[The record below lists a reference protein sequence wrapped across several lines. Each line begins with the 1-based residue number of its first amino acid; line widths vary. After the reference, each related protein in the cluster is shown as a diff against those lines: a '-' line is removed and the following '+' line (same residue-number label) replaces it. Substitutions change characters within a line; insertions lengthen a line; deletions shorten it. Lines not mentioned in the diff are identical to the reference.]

1 MTVHYERLSGL
12 DASFLALESRE
23 THMNVGAVVVFGPGK
38 YSNEDGVNIDVLRG
52 IVAAGLD
59 QIPRYKQR
67 LATIPI
73 EGQPVWVDD
82 EHFDLG
88 VHVRHVALP
97 HPGTSDQLKSL
108 AGVMF
113 SQPLDRTKP
122 LWEMNIVEGLE
133 GGGFALISKIHHSM
147 IDGLSGIDLMSVILD
162 FTPDVQLVEPKPWS
176 PRPAPNGTELAVREL
191 SRSISSIVSNITD
204 ISRVRE
210 EIGDLTGEW
219 AHRARAAMAS
229 LSSGWLTPT
238 DRSPLNGDIGPTR
251 TFDWTSLPLDG
262 VKEIKNTHGVTVND
276 AMLAIVAGAV
286 RSYLLEEGDLS
297 ETEVAETEFRI
308 MAPVSVRSDAQSGSL
323 GNQVAMWLLTL
334 PIAERD
340 PAKRIRIINQETKM
354 LKETDQALGAST
366 LVSVSTG
373 APATLVSLAARLG
386 SRARPFNMTITNV
399 PGPQFPLYMGGSRM
413 LATYPL
419 VPLWRSH
426 GAGIAMFS
434 ISGSIDIGINMAPSV
449 ISDPAALA
457 RYIQTAFKELIDTD
471 RAVEKPKKKPAKKK
485 QAKKKTSASK
495 NASKPKK
502 APPMG
507 TR

>member
-23 THMNVGAVVVFGPGK
+23 THMHVGAVAVFGPGE
-38 YSNEDGVNIDVLRG
+38 YSSEVGVDIDVLRG
-52 IVAAGLD
+52 IISARLD

-88 VHVRHVALP
+88 LHVRHFALP
-97 HPGTSDQLKSL
+97 HPGTQEQLKSL
-108 AGVMF
+108 AGVIF
-113 SQPLDRTKP
+113 SQPLDRTQP

-133 GGGFALISKIHHSM
+133 GGGFALISKIHHCM
-147 IDGLSGIDLMSVILD
+147 IDGMSGIDLMAAILD
-162 FTPDVQLVEPKPWS
+162 FTPDVEIVEPKPWT
-176 PRPAPNGTELAVREL
+176 PRPAPNGTELAVREI
-191 SRSISSIVSNITD
+191 SRSISAIVANLAN

-210 EIGDLTGEW
+210 ELGDLTGDW
-219 AHRARAAMAS
+219 AHKIKATVAS

-238 DRSPLNGDIGPTR
+238 DKSPLNGDIGPTR
-251 TFDWTSLPLDG
+251 LFDWTSLPLQG
-262 VKEIKNTHGVTVND
+262 VKDIKNSHNVTVND

-286 RSYLLEEGDLS
+286 RSYLLEEGGMS
-297 ETEVAETEFRI
+297 KAEVASTEFRI
-308 MAPVSVRSDAQSGSL
+308 MAPVSVRSDTQTGSP

-334 PIAERD
+334 PTAEPD
-340 PAKRIRIINQETKM
+340 PAKRIKIIHGETKM

-373 APATLVSLAARLG
+373 APATLISLAARLG

-399 PGPQFPLYMGGSRM
+399 PGPMFPLYMGGSRM
-413 LATYPL
+413 LSTYPL
-419 VPLWRSH
+419 VPLWQSH

-434 ISGSIDIGINMAPSV
+434 ISGSIDIGINMAQAVVGDAS
-449 ISDPAALA
+449 ALA
-457 RYIQTAFKELIDTD
+457 RHLQASFEELSDTD
-471 RAVEKPKKKPAKKK
+471 PLPEALEEEPAPE
-485 QAKKKTSASK
+485 KTSTASK
-495 NASKPKK
+495 TPKK

>member
-23 THMNVGAVVVFGPGK
+23 THMNVGAVAVFGPGE
-38 YSNEDGVNIDVLRG
+38 YSSDEGVDIDILRG
-52 IVAAGLD
+52 IIAAGLD

-88 VHVRHVALP
+88 AHVRHVALP
-97 HPGTSDQLKSL
+97 HPGTPEQLKSL
-108 AGVMF
+108 AGVIF
-113 SQPLDRTKP
+113 SQPLDRTRP

-133 GGGFALISKIHHSM
+133 GGGFALISKIHHCM
-147 IDGLSGIDLMSVILD
+147 IDGMSGIDLMAVILS
-162 FTPDVQLVEPKPWS
+162 FTPDFEIIEPKPWT

-191 SRSISSIVSNITD
+191 SRSISSIVANIMD

-210 EIGDLTGEW
+210 EISDLTGDW
-219 AHRARAAMAS
+219 SHKAKAAVAS

-238 DRSPLNGDIGPTR
+238 DRSPLNGAIGPTR
-251 TFDWTSLPLDG
+251 SFDWTSIPLEG
-262 VKEIKNTHGVTVND
+262 VKKIKNTHAVTVND

-286 RSYLLEEGDLS
+286 RSYMLEEGNMS
-297 ETEVAETEFRI
+297 EMDVAATEFRI
-308 MAPVSVRSDAQSGSL
+308 MAPVSVRSDTQSGTL
-323 GNQVAMWLLTL
+323 GNQVAMWLIAL

-340 PAKRIRIINQETKM
+340 PAKRIRIINEETKM

-373 APATLVSLAARLG
+373 APATLISLAARLG
-386 SRARPFNMTITNV
+386 SRALRPFNMTITNV

-419 VPLWRSH
+419 VPLWQSH

-434 ISGSIDIGINMAPSV
+434 ISGSIDMGINMAPSV
-449 ISDPAALA
+449 IEDTGALA
-457 RYIQTAFKELIDTD
+457 QHLQRSFKELSDSEPV
-471 RAVEKPKKKPAKKK
+471 AEKPKKKPVAKK
-485 QAKKKTSASK
+485 ASSSK
-495 NASKPKK
+495 GDSKPKK

>member
-1 MTVHYERLSGL
+1 
-12 DASFLALESRE
+12 
-23 THMNVGAVVVFGPGK
+23 MNVGAVAVFGPGE
-38 YSNEDGVNIDVLRG
+38 YSNEEGVDIDVLRG
-52 IVAAGLD
+52 IIAVGLD
-59 QIPRYKQR
+59 EIPRYKQR

-82 EHFDLG
+82 EHFNLG
-88 VHVRHVALP
+88 AHVRHVALP
-97 HPGTSDQLKSL
+97 HPGTPEQLKSL
-108 AGVMF
+108 AGVLF
-113 SQPLDRTKP
+113 SQPLDRTRP

-133 GGGFALISKIHHSM
+133 GGGFALISKIHHCM
-147 IDGLSGIDLMSVILD
+147 IDGMSGIDLMAVILS
-162 FTPDVQLVEPKPWS
+162 FTPDVEILEPGQWS

-191 SRSISSIVSNITD
+191 SRSISSIVANITD

-210 EIGDLTGEW
+210 EISDLTGDW
-219 AHRARAAMAS
+219 THKIKATMAS

-238 DRSPLNGDIGPTR
+238 DKSPLNGDVGPTR

-262 VKEIKNTHGVTVND
+262 VKNIKNTHHVTVND
-276 AMLAIVAGAV
+276 AMLAIVTGAV
-286 RSYLLEEGDLS
+286 RSYLLDEGGLS
-297 ETEVAETEFRI
+297 EMDVAATEFRI
-308 MAPVSVRSDAQSGSL
+308 MAPVSVRSDAQSGNP

-334 PIAERD
+334 PIAESD
-340 PAKRIRIINQETKM
+340 PAKRIKMINDETKM

-399 PGPQFPLYMGGSRM
+399 PGPPFPLFMGGSRM

-426 GAGIAMFS
+426 GSGIAMFS

-449 ISDPAALA
+449 IEDPTALA
-457 RYIQTAFKELIDTD
+457 RHLQAAYKELSD
-471 RAVEKPKKKPAKKK
+471 AEPLAEKPKKKPAKKK
-485 QAKKKTSASK
+485 ATASKKAASKKTK
-495 NASKPKK
+495 T